1 MRDAMNSLQVLQGK
15 QENIEK
21 VTLLF
26 SNSKEKG
33 SLKKP
38 IINGAIEQLVFRTI
52 LYWVT
57 STDTK
62 LILEEIILFEYT
74 ILGIP
79 ATF

>member
-26 SNSKEKG
+26 SNSKEKA